1 MEKPI
6 IEIIFVNF
14 FNQRNNI
21 NVSKYQFSF
30 QKEPNII
37 TNSGNYIIELP
48 DEIFKYNKYKNVIW
62 IKLFNEKSLVNC
74 VNMVVYKGKNSA
86 YIFRGITGKSFEII
100 FRKMKDLKIEI
111 NGETLDRLDSMDT
124 IDRKRLVL
132 INCNFTPININNFL
146 YELHENTFSNCKF
159 KSSSYQIS
167 IFSLEKNLSIV
178 KPILE
183 NDPFLAMNELNS
195 MHNLIC
201 QKSKEFEKYLD
212 ENDIKNYESFTGR
225 LKNNDFGISVDSLEK
240 LLKMN
245 IPKNY
250 LEEIFEKN
258 NWVNLDLYYNIL
270 VLDSIFALDEAKLKN
285 RGLLKRYFGLAK
297 IFVKKL
303 NKDKKLKIYQ
313 KIQIL
318 LNIFMLLHSVNN
330 ESEIDFLNIKYYLFS
345 DAKEDSILFKVK
357 EFFEKLIANIT
368 EESYIFPYLLCL
380 NSGFGYYNNEPIYC
394 FDMQNVKMIKVHLKE
409 LFPETLV
416 FYNLTN
422 TTTLAFHHYL
432 GGGIAIN
439 EKKVIRDI
447 FDIQELDYISPCSL
461 SNADDIAMSIV
472 LTLLHEYCGH
482 KKFSSGFV
490 KGHEVNNSPKKYVND
505 SNEIIELRQSKEI
518 NLNEKNCDFILS
530 SNTIGKGDSGHFF
543 ELSFA
548 KIEGVLVISYL
559 NMFNDNGK
567 LLDRPDL
574 FYGKTSDILKNYA
587 KLKYICREKK
597 IPLNF
602 QKETK
607 IEEEIEE
614 MEELSKSVI
623 HKRERENDDF
633 EINQEKEVKDSAFN
647 KKAKRL
653 ELNYIK
659 SENHKSGN
667 DIHENEIITNED
679 HSEDLGSENQS
690 SKYFRNV
697 LTKVIKKFG
706 FNLNES
712 ITEQIYEKL
721 HRNDPNVS
729 NEDRSDFYFILGRYA
744 ISD

>member
-1 MEKPI
+1 MNKPI

-86 YIFRGITGKSFEII
+86 YIFRGIKGKSFEII

-297 IFVKKL
+297 IFVEKL

-345 DAKEDSILFKVK
+345 DAQEDSILFKVK

-394 FDMQNVKMIKVHLKE
+394 FDMQNVRMIKDHLKE

-439 EKKVIRDI
+439 EKKSYTR
-447 FDIQELDYISPCSL
+447 YI
-461 SNADDIAMSIV
+461 
-472 LTLLHEYCGH
+472 
-482 KKFSSGFV
+482 
-490 KGHEVNNSPKKYVND
+490 
-505 SNEIIELRQSKEI
+505 
-518 NLNEKNCDFILS
+518 
-530 SNTIGKGDSGHFF
+530 
-543 ELSFA
+543 
-548 KIEGVLVISYL
+548 
-559 NMFNDNGK
+559 
-567 LLDRPDL
+567 
-574 FYGKTSDILKNYA
+574 
-587 KLKYICREKK
+587 
-597 IPLNF
+597 
-602 QKETK
+602 
-607 IEEEIEE
+607 
-614 MEELSKSVI
+614 
-623 HKRERENDDF
+623 
-633 EINQEKEVKDSAFN
+633 
-647 KKAKRL
+647 
-653 ELNYIK
+653 
-659 SENHKSGN
+659 
-667 DIHENEIITNED
+667 
-679 HSEDLGSENQS
+679 
-690 SKYFRNV
+690 
-697 LTKVIKKFG
+697 
-706 FNLNES
+706 
-712 ITEQIYEKL
+712 
-721 HRNDPNVS
+721 
-729 NEDRSDFYFILGRYA
+729 
-744 ISD
+744 